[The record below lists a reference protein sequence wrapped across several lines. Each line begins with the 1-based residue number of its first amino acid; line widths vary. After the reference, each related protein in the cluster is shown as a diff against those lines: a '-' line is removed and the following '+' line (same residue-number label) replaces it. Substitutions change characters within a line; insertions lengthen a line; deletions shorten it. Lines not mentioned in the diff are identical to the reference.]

1 MRRCLRRL
9 VRRRRSGLRL
19 AAAADAYYE
28 RAVMDD
34 ADQRCKLFPPEMGSA
49 LEAAEA
55 QARGA
60 ALRSG
65 ADQAALNAV
74 ARRASAKVAA
84 VSCASPDIATAAAR
98 VRTAFA
104 GYSKLQRM
112 NYPGDL
118 ADWTADRSTSRQ
130 APIWKLWQR
139 EDVRQGRVVFGLAG
153 KDGPSNLIVTAS
165 FADGAAPYA
174 AQLVMRDVN
183 FAPEPFLNSIQASAS
198 GHMPLSARMPPQ
210 SGTRLFMAEARGQG
224 DPSLLPLGA
233 RSGVV
238 FRFPKAAA
246 RVFGPARSA
255 RGGGDRVSGP
265 FAGWRRRDAHGLC
278 RSRRLRGG
286 LGVPGSRSALR
297 LEGDH
302 FGASDLRSG
311 RRARL
316 AGSQNRQAHADRGSL
331 AEAALDGHLPAV
343 QLGECAHQ
351 R

>member
-1 MRRCLRRL
+1 MKAAAALAAIFAFAG
-9 VRRRRSGLRL
+9 VGAAV

-65 ADQAALNAV
+65 ADQAQLNEV

-118 ADWTADRSTSRQ
+118 ADWTADRSTARQ
-130 APIWKLWQR
+130 TPIWKLWQR
-139 EDVRQGRVVFGLAG
+139 DGAPQGRLVFGLAG
-153 KDGPSNLIVTAS
+153 KDGPSNLIAAAS
-165 FADGAAPYA
+165 FADGAQPYA

-183 FAPEPFLNSIQASAS
+183 FAPEPFLNSIQASAN
-198 GHMPLSARMPPQ
+198 GHMPLSARMPPR
-210 SGTRLFMAEARGQG
+210 SGTRLFMAEARGAG
-224 DPSLLPLGA
+224 DPTLLPLGA

-246 RVFGPARSA
+246 RVLAQLDPREAVAIDFLIPSPA
-255 RGGGDRVSGP
+255 GGDETRTAYVEVGD
-265 FAGWRRRDAHGLC
+265 FAAGWAF
-278 RSRRLRGG
+278 
-286 LGVPGSRSALR
+286 
-297 LEGDH
+297 LE
-302 FGASDLRSG
+302 
-311 RRARL
+311 
-316 AGSQNRQAHADRGSL
+316 AD
-331 AEAALDGHLPAV
+331 
-343 QLGECAHQ
+343 Q

>member
-1 MRRCLRRL
+1 MLPPRL
-9 VRRRRSGLRL
+9 KAIAVLAASFAAGVPGSAL

-246 RVFGPARSA
+246 RVLAQLDPREAVAIEFLVPSPA
-255 RGGGDRVSGP
+255 GGDETRAAYVEVGD
-265 FAGWRRRDAHGLC
+265 FAAGWAF
-278 RSRRLRGG
+278 
-286 LGVPGSRSALR
+286 
-297 LEGDH
+297 LE
-302 FGASDLRSG
+302 
-311 RRARL
+311 
-316 AGSQNRQAHADRGSL
+316 AD
-331 AEAALDGHLPAV
+331 
-343 QLGECAHQ
+343 Q